1 MIYPIGIGSTP
12 ESVIVGDFNGDN
24 HLDVAV
30 TNPSN
35 DSVVVLLEN
44 ENGTFSTEMTYSTGS
59 GSDPSILVVGDLNN
73 DNYLDLIVANGG
85 TDTVG
90 IFFGYDYT
98 VFAKQTPC
106 ESGDF
111 SNPNWVATGDFNK
124 DGHLDIVSTLFGTD
138 NAGVFLG
145 YGNGTFTQM
154 MTYSDVPS
162 SHPYSVA
169 VGDFNNDK
177 QLDITTANWGTNSIS
192 VLLGYGNGSF
202 GKPVLYLTGPG
213 TRPLSVAVGDFNNDT
228 CLDIT
233 TANHG
238 GNSVG
243 VFLGYGNGSFGDVI
257 TLSSGVGSGT
267 NSVSVSDINNDTHS
281 DIIVAN
287 YLANNVGVFLGY
299 GNGRFRDQVLSSS
312 GTDSSPQYV
321 QAGDFN
327 KDGQLD
333 LAVANGGT
341 SNVGVLYGYG
351 NGSFGNL
358 LTYATGT
365 GSNPVSMDVGDFN
378 NDDQLDI
385 IVAVGTYNYVGI
397 FFGYSDGTFASM
409 STVLTGQNSLAS
421 SAAVGDFNNDSR
433 LDFTIADRGNN
444 NIGVFL
450 SYGSQPFGGQTTF
463 FMGEGCHPSSV
474 VIGHFNNDSEV
485 DIAVANSGTNNIGIL
500 LGYGNRTF
508 TNVTTYST
516 GNDSSPMSLAIGD
529 FNDDSLTDI
538 VVANSNTNNAVV
550 LIGYGNGSFS
560 TFMPYPMGDSSQP
573 ASIAVGDFN
582 RDHRL
587 DIAVANYGTNNVC
600 ILFGCGNGTFTN
612 LTWYPLGYDSRPTS
626 IIFKD
631 LNNDGW
637 EDIAVATSG
646 IDNIKI
652 LLNLC

>member
-1 MIYPIGIGSTP
+1 M
-12 ESVIVGDFNGDN
+12 
-24 HLDVAV
+24 L
-30 TNPSN
+30 
-35 DSVVVLLEN
+35 
-44 ENGTFSTEMTYSTGS
+44 YSTGPGTRPVS
-59 GSDPSILVVGDLNN
+59 VV
-73 DNYLDLIVANGG
+73 
-85 TDTVG
+85 
-90 IFFGYDYT
+90 
-98 VFAKQTPC
+98 
-106 ESGDF
+106 
-111 SNPNWVATGDFNK
+111 
-124 DGHLDIVSTLFGTD
+124 
-138 NAGVFLG
+138 
-145 YGNGTFTQM
+145 
-154 MTYSDVPS
+154 
-162 SHPYSVA
+162 
-169 VGDFNNDK
+169 VGDFNND
-177 QLDITTANWGTNSIS
+177 S
-192 VLLGYGNGSF
+192 
-202 GKPVLYLTGPG
+202 
-213 TRPLSVAVGDFNNDT
+213 

-233 TANHG
+233 TANYG

-257 TLSSGVGSGT
+257 TLSSGTGSGPD
-267 NSVSVSDINNDTHS
+267 SVSVSDINHDTHS

-299 GNGRFRDQVLSSS
+299 GNGSFREQVLSSS
-312 GTDSSPQYV
+312 GTDSSPYYV

-358 LTYATGT
+358 QTYATGI
-365 GSNPVSMDVGDFN
+365 GSSPLTVDVGDFN
-378 NDDQLDI
+378 NDNQLDI
-385 IVAVGTYNYVGI
+385 VVAVGTNNYVGI
-397 FFGYSDGTFASM
+397 FFGYNDGTFASM
-409 STVLTGQNSLAS
+409 STVLTGQNSYANS
-421 SAAVGDFNNDSR
+421 IAVGDFNNDSR
-433 LDFTIADRGNN
+433 LDFTIADNGNN

-463 FMGEGCHPSSV
+463 FVGEGSRPSSV
-474 VIGHFNNDSEV
+474 TIGHFNNDSEV

-500 LGYGNRTF
+500 LNYGNRTF
-508 TNVTTYST
+508 ANMATYST
-516 GNDSSPMSLAIGD
+516 GSDSSPVSLAIGD

-538 VVANSNTNNAVV
+538 VVANSNTNDAVV

-560 TFMPYPMGDSSQP
+560 TFMSYPMGDSSQP

-582 RDHRL
+582 RDHQL

-600 ILFGCGNGTFTN
+600 ILFGCSNGTFIN
-612 LTWYPLGYDSRPTS
+612 LTRYPLGYDSRPTS

-637 EDIAVATSG
+637 EDIAVTTSG